1 MNCVGIDVSKG
12 KSTVVVMRPFGE
24 IVVSPFEVTHSTCEL
39 SKPAD
44 LLKSLPGETK
54 AVMEFTG
61 SYHVP
66 IANALHRAE
75 KFVSPVHFMLIHN
88 FGNNTIAESKP
99 IRLTLLRLQ
108 TVQFK
113 TGSALRVI
121 LLKKI
126 PGKY

>member
-1 MNCVGIDVSKG
+1 MNAVGIDVSKG
-12 KSTVVVMRPFGE
+12 KSTVVVMLPFGE

-75 KFVSPVHFMLIHN
+75 KFVSPMHSMLIHD
-88 FGNNTIAESKP
+88 FGNNTIRSVKTDKADAVK
-99 IRLTLLRLQ
+99 IANYTI
-108 TVQFK
+108 K

-126 PGKY
+126 PGKC